1 MTQRGNGS
9 RVPRQPGWSGED
21 GELMAND
28 AMKPGDLVPGRV
40 TRVHGMLAQV
50 IAREQQGVIYG
61 GAAAQLTVG
70 QHVRVRIL
78 EVNGSNGYRF
88 TAALLN

>member
-1 MTQRGNGS
+1 
-9 RVPRQPGWSGED
+9 
-21 GELMAND
+21 
-28 AMKPGDLVPGRV
+28 MKAGDLVPGRV

-61 GAAAQLTVG
+61 GAAGKLTVG

-88 TAALLN
+88 TAALLS